1 MEFNEFIDK
10 TQKSVCEVLGKDV
23 KIEVKDVEKNNG
35 VMLRGMIISRG
46 EEAISPTIY
55 VNGFYEDYKSGKSFG
70 EIVLEIVEIY
80 EKNKINGRINLNFF
94 WDYNAVKGRIF
105 LKVINYEK
113 NKDALHNIPYVRIFD
128 LAVVCYYAY
137 LNDFLGRGSIQI
149 ETKHLN
155 KWGVS
160 KEDIMEQARKNT
172 LEKLRVEVKCMGD
185 VLSEL
190 LNDKLLETDPD
201 SWKVRSLCKK
211 KEELPMYIMTLRGRY
226 FGAACICFEEFLA
239 DFAKKCNR
247 SFFILPSS
255 IHELILI
262 PDSGREKPEVLKNM
276 VQEVNAGHVP
286 LEDQLSDHVY
296 YYDISKNST
305 KML

>member
-1 MEFNEFIDK
+1 MEFNEFIDR
-10 TQKSVCEVLGKDV
+10 TPKSVCEVLGKEIE
-23 KIEVKDVEKNNG
+23 IEVKDVEKNNG
-35 VMLRGMIISRG
+35 VMLKGMVISRG
-46 EEAISPTIY
+46 KEAISPTIY
-55 VNGFYEDYKSGKSFG
+55 LNSFYDAYKNGKPFG
-70 EIVLEIVEIY
+70 EIVYEIIEIY
-80 EKNKINGRINLNFF
+80 EKNKVNGQINLNFF
-94 WDYNAVKGRIF
+94 WEYNTVKGRIF

-113 NKDALHNIPYVRIFD
+113 NKDALKNMPYMKILD

-137 LNDFLGRGSIQI
+137 LNDFLGSGSIQI

-160 KEDIMEQARKNT
+160 KEDIMIQARKNT
-172 LEKLRVEVKCMGD
+172 LEKLRVEVKGMGD

-190 LNDKLLETDPD
+190 LDEKLIEMNPE

-211 KEELPMYIMTLRGRY
+211 KEEFPMYIMTLRGRY
-226 FGAACICFEEFLA
+226 FGAACICFEEYLE
-239 DFAKKCNR
+239 DFANKCNK

-286 LEDQLSDHVY
+286 LEDQLSDQVY
-296 YYDISKNST
+296 YYDISKNSII
-305 KML
+305 ML